1 MPVINTAGL
10 PTKEIVPG
18 FEARFIHTPHVT
30 IGYINI
36 TAGSILPEHGHPH
49 EQVTHVL
56 EGKLELTINGVVS
69 VIEPG
74 MVAVIPGNVRH
85 SGRALTDCRALDVFH
100 PVREDYKAMMQ
111 TD

>member
-1 MPVINTAGL
+1 MPIINTDEL
-10 PTKEIVPG
+10 PAREIAPG
-18 FEARFIHTPHVT
+18 FEARFIHTPHLTLAYV
-30 IGYINI
+30 NI
-36 TAGSILPEHGHPH
+36 TAGSILPEHEHPQ
-49 EQVTHVL
+49 EQITHVL

-74 MVAVIPGNVRH
+74 IVAVIPGNVRH

-100 PVREDYKAMMQ
+100 PVREDYKAIME